1 MASFSS
7 ALKIGDLNDF
17 IAPSQDCIV
26 TLSGK
31 NSRVEINNTQVSYLL
46 QLFIEGAFAGFV
58 QFY

>member
-31 NSRVEINNTQVSYLL
+31 SSHVEINDAQVGHLL
-46 QLFIEGAFAGFV
+46 LLLFAGRCL
-58 QFY
+58 